1 MNQQVMFLKLDTV
14 NKILSSSVEMSG
26 KRLGNPYSW
35 WNTEVS
41 DPIVLIESKGS
52 TRCREELEELV

>member
-26 KRLGNPYSW
+26 KRLGNPHSW
-35 WNTEVS
+35 WSTEVS